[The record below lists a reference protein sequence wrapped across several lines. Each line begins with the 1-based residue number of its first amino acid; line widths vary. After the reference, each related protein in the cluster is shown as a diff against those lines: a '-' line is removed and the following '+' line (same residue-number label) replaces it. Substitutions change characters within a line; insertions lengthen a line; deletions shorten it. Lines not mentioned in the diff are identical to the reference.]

1 MAPLIP
7 VARRV
12 LGDNDDLTMT
22 MRTVYG
28 RALCSTYGPDH
39 GHILDDLR
47 EAVATFDDI
56 APTARRVLG
65 GAHPYVDVIETFHR
79 ESRDKLR
86 AREMPAGG
94 ASSPARRRGAGVPS
108 VPSPGS
114 GGRGGG
120 VPMTARDAVAIA
132 NQYAND

>member
-1 MAPLIP
+1 MSILRFATGPK
-7 VARRV
+7 RSTGHV
-12 LGDNDDLTMT
+12 LGGEKNNIDAAAM
-22 MRTVYG
+22 V
-28 RALCSTYGPDH
+28 
-39 GHILDDLR
+39 
-47 EAVATFDDI
+47 

-132 NQYAND
+132 SQYAND

>member
-1 MAPLIP
+1 MESLDHIYVWVRAAKHAPRCWCYIIE
-7 VARRV
+7 RR
-12 LGDNDDLTMT
+12 
-22 MRTVYG
+22 
-28 RALCSTYGPDH
+28 H
-39 GHILDDLR
+39 GLAEIVER
-47 EAVATFDDI
+47 
-56 APTARRVLG
+56 TARRVLG

-86 AREMPAGG
+86 AREMSARG
-94 ASSPARRRGAGVPS
+94 ASSPARRRGACVPS

-132 NQYAND
+132 SQYAND